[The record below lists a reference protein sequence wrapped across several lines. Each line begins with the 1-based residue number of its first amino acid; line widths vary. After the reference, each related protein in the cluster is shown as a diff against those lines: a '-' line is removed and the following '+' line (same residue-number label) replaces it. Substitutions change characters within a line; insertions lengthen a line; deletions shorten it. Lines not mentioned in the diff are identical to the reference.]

1 MTAKAKK
8 KVKKKATLNGRLV
21 VEYVPIDSLK
31 PWAKNPRL
39 NDETVDSI
47 VKSIEKFGYTNP
59 VLVRRADNRIIAG
72 HTRVKALK
80 QIGETVAPVIFMD
93 IGKTDADLYALF
105 DNKSTENTAWDPPK
119 LSELLVD
126 LKDIGADIE
135 ITGFS
140 MDEITG
146 YTGRFDVDGTGM
158 PALSD
163 GDKAPFQ
170 QMTFTLH
177 DSQAEMVK
185 EALDKAKA
193 AGPFIDSENENS
205 NGNALARIVE
215 TYLGQG

>member
-8 KVKKKATLNGRLV
+8 KVKKKAGSNGRLV
-21 VEYVPIDSLK
+21 VEYVPIASLK

-119 LSELLVD
+119 LSELFVD

-135 ITGFS
+135 LTGFS
-140 MDEITG
+140 LSEISGYSGELGDRENKIEYTDEM
-146 YTGRFDVDGTGM
+146 YAVVVECESEEQQKEFYEEQLAKGRKCR
-158 PALSD
+158 L
-163 GDKAPFQ
+163 
-170 QMTFTLH
+170 MTL
-177 DSQAEMVK
+177 
-185 EALDKAKA
+185 
-193 AGPFIDSENENS
+193 
-205 NGNALARIVE
+205 
-215 TYLGQG
+215 

>member
-8 KVKKKATLNGRLV
+8 KIKKEAGSNGRLV
-21 VEYVPIDSLK
+21 VEYVPIASLK

-119 LSELLVD
+119 LSELFVD

-135 ITGFS
+135 LTGFS
-140 MDEITG
+140 LSEISGYSGELGDRENKREYPDEM
-146 YTGRFDVDGTGM
+146 YAVVVECESEEQQKEFYEEQLAKGRKCR
-158 PALSD
+158 L
-163 GDKAPFQ
+163 
-170 QMTFTLH
+170 MTL
-177 DSQAEMVK
+177 
-185 EALDKAKA
+185 
-193 AGPFIDSENENS
+193 
-205 NGNALARIVE
+205 
-215 TYLGQG
+215 